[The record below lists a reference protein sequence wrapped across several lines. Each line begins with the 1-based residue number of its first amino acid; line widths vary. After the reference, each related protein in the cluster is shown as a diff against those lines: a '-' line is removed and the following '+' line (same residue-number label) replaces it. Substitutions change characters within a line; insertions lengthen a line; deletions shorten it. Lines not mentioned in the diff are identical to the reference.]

1 MLAMILGILKL
12 IGLVLLTALGVA
24 AALLLLVLLVPV
36 RYRAEG
42 SFYGELKGTAGVSW
56 LLHILSCKVVYGGE
70 LDMCVRVFGIRLG
83 GRTRDGKKSAGEAA
97 GGTGGRSRAA
107 EENGSGDGS
116 PGAAE
121 SGGGSRVAA
130 EDSGGENRGS
140 VESRGSEGTG
150 GGQDSRGSGK
160 PVGGEAQEGEE
171 SGGGGESRESENAGV
186 VKETRPSDGPGNG
199 REPGQHEAD
208 PGPGQGTR
216 EKKPGRRRKW
226 KPFSFR
232 DLPGRTMAFF
242 RGIRDKLAMLDGKR
256 EQALAWVE
264 DEDNRNTF
272 RLLKKQ
278 AWKVLKH
285 IAPRTVKGKLKF
297 GFDDPYTTGRILTYI
312 SPFYGLYAEK
322 LQLIPVFEGKALEG
336 ELKLKG
342 RVRLGT
348 LIAAALRVFMDG
360 NFRKLLRKWREM

>member
-97 GGTGGRSRAA
+97 GGTAGRKR
-107 EENGSGDGS
+107 
-116 PGAAE
+116 AAE
-121 SGGGSRVAA
+121 SGG
-130 EDSGGENRGS
+130 SGGCSGS
-140 VESRGSEGTG
+140 
-150 GGQDSRGSGK
+150 
-160 PVGGEAQEGEE
+160 AE
-171 SGGGGESRESENAGV
+171 SGGGDGSSESAESVGGDGSSGLAESGGSGGAPGPAESVSSGGCSGPAESVSGDGSSGPADGE
-186 VKETRPSDGPGNG
+186 ET
-199 REPGQHEAD
+199 GQHEAD

-216 EKKPGRRRKW
+216 KKKPGRRRKR

-256 EQALAWVE
+256 EQALAWVK